1 MENDIT
7 LRQETAPAEMSVK
20 DVERQIGKIQE
31 LMAAVMKKDEHY
43 GVIPGTGKKPSL
55 LKPGAEKINFIFRLE
70 PEYKIERH
78 ELPEGHR
85 EFEITC
91 VLRKIGTGEKVGE
104 GVGSCST
111 MESKYRYRNVADYE
125 ILDTPIP
132 KDSKERKAEYRK
144 QGFGMKQVDG
154 AWYWVKYTSTAKSD
168 NPDIADVYNTVLKM
182 AKKRAYVD
190 ATLTA
195 TAASDFFTQDVE
207 DFAQDRQDEAITKKP
222 EPRHEAGTRIPDDTT
237 KPAEGQTT
245 VIEPNEEDLLKAE
258 GAAIVADKLLSKERQ
273 TQLWNESGKNLKAYV
288 ESLRKEPAIMF

>member
-1 MENDIT
+1 MENSLT
-7 LRQETAPAEMSVK
+7 VSQPAPAEMTVQ

-70 PEYKIERH
+70 PEYEILRH
-78 ELPEGHR
+78 ELPGGHR
-85 EFEITC
+85 EFEIKCT
-91 VLRKIGTGEKVGE
+91 LRQIGSGAKVGE

-111 MESKYRYRNVADYE
+111 METKYRYRNEEVKEDIGAVPKAYWDAPRE
-125 ILDTPIP
+125 DPKARDTVLSQMFGPG
-132 KDSKERKAEYRK
+132 KYRCK
-144 QGFGMKQVDG
+144 KVENAWRVFKITGDG
-154 AWYWVKYTSTAKSD
+154 EKKD

-207 DFAQDRQDEAITKKP
+207 DFAEPGKEESAKQESAPPRQEAPAKK
-222 EPRHEAGTRIPDDTT
+222 
-237 KPAEGQTT
+237 AEGQSTT
-245 VIEPNEEDLLKAE
+245 IIPNAAQKPRSDGSMFDDRPIEH
-258 GAAIVADKLLSKERQ
+258 
-273 TQLWNESGKNLKAYV
+273 
-288 ESLRKEPAIMF
+288 